1 MPRRS
6 AVEAEQTR
14 RVILA
19 EAMQQ
24 MSVHGATGTSLAT
37 IADSLGMSKAG
48 VVGPFRSRE
57 ALLLAAF
64 DLGVAMLRERVV
76 EPALAL
82 HLRPGAERLRVLID
96 NWIDYLVDSPFQ
108 GGCLLTSASFE
119 LDGIPGALRDHMIE
133 AGRQWKGFLHAQL
146 SEAAAAGHALPQ
158 DAADAAGTLVAFGM
172 ALNQSVQ
179 LRDLDTQAR
188 MVRLMHKVAGLL

>member
-14 RVILA
+14 RIILA
-19 EAMQQ
+19 EAVQQ
-24 MSVHGATGTSLAT
+24 MSVHGATGTSLAA
-37 IADSLGMSKAG
+37 IAESLSMSKAG
-48 VVGPFRSRE
+48 VVGPFHSRE

-64 DLGVAMLRERVV
+64 DLGVATLRERVV
-76 EPALAL
+76 AHALGL
-82 HLRPGAERLRVLID
+82 HLQPGAERLRILID
-96 NWIDYLVDSPFQ
+96 SWVDYLVDSPFQ

-119 LDGIPGALRDHMIE
+119 LDGIPGALRDHMVE
-133 AGRQWKGFLHAQL
+133 AARQWQRFLHAQL

-158 DAADAAGTLVAFGM
+158 DAADVTGTLIALGM

-179 LRDLDTQAR
+179 LRDPDTQAR
-188 MVRLMHKVAGLL
+188 MVRLMHEVAGL